1 MPHCM
6 IKTGLLW
13 ARFLWS
19 VWLFFLLCASLPA
32 VGYGQQAA
40 YIKEVPASPELL
52 RVRTLIR
59 SNVLELAQRIMEQQG
74 PALLPSGEWL
84 NWERQ
89 LWALYQT
96 TGNWQK
102 LYDRVQG
109 IPPAF
114 PAAIRLEG
122 EQQAIG
128 ALVALGDGAR
138 ARRLLR
144 RQLLSTSISERDK
157 SALRRQVIESYLVD
171 QLVAE
176 ANVSARLY
184 QQDFRAQD
192 KSWLLLAA
200 RIALQSGEP
209 DEAVNL
215 LAPVDEP
222 EARLLRTYARLKNN
236 TLSPSQVIE
245 NGRQFRDQKAY
256 KNMQRAVLAMMVN
269 AAQIS
274 GPGVEQIDLLE
285 QYLDTAV
292 GHDELLNRAMP
303 RYGVTDLV
311 KAYSV
316 VAVNQANRAG
326 YLAGEENTWIDFA
339 RLIPTEQGQLRRSVW
354 SHISVT
360 ANNPVIRQLGIDNF
374 INAAI
379 DSDRTSILHDLFGD
393 GAILGPLE
401 LAPATALRLSNVA
414 IEKGDVQLAAD
425 ANANVSGPPPGMEFA
440 DWLIYTGR
448 IAIIAGRHE
457 EGASQLEKWV
467 NGFERLTPEQTDS
480 ILQPVFDLQTV
491 NQHALAIP
499 LLLKIDKRS
508 PGGKYTR
515 EIAFWI
521 AESYSATKQ
530 HIKAADYFLFSAM
543 QKENGFDQWGES
555 ARFRAADA
563 LLEGNLFSDARTLFE
578 DLLERAGEEQ
588 RKQSLQQKL
597 QQLWLRESSLQPSQN
612 SVPQS

>member
-1 MPHCM
+1 
-6 IKTGLLW
+6 
-13 ARFLWS
+13 
-19 VWLFFLLCASLPA
+19 
-32 VGYGQQAA
+32 
-40 YIKEVPASPELL
+40 
-52 RVRTLIR
+52 
-59 SNVLELAQRIMEQQG
+59 
-74 PALLPSGEWL
+74 
-84 NWERQ
+84 
-89 LWALYQT
+89 
-96 TGNWQK
+96 
-102 LYDRVQG
+102 
-109 IPPAF
+109 
-114 PAAIRLEG
+114 
-122 EQQAIG
+122 
-128 ALVALGDGAR
+128 
-138 ARRLLR
+138 
-144 RQLLSTSISERDK
+144 
-157 SALRRQVIESYLVD
+157 
-171 QLVAE
+171 
-176 ANVSARLY
+176 
-184 QQDFRAQD
+184 
-192 KSWLLLAA
+192 
-200 RIALQSGEP
+200 
-209 DEAVNL
+209 
-215 LAPVDEP
+215 
-222 EARLLRTYARLKNN
+222 
-236 TLSPSQVIE
+236 
-245 NGRQFRDQKAY
+245 
-256 KNMQRAVLAMMVN
+256 
-269 AAQIS
+269 
-274 GPGVEQIDLLE
+274 
-285 QYLDTAV
+285 
-292 GHDELLNRAMP
+292 MP

-448 IAIIAGRHE
+448 IAIIAGRHK